1 MIVGDFLKR
10 AADRNGFVRE
20 RYEERRV
27 PTDIDG
33 LVVMPFFGD
42 WRGMLLLSSWFLHR
56 YKETHKPSKYFI
68 LASWPG
74 YQGMFPYVDE
84 YWAIAEEN
92 QVKKFYEKADGFRNR
107 GDMAAIYQRN
117 LNEFFRDVVDWR
129 QVVEPYYHQGI
140 LQNFWDTYKVV
151 KRFLPH
157 VPSAAMLGKDFMKEL
172 AVRAGY
178 KVFISP
184 LQFVQSW
191 RNGKVEHVPVKKEFW
206 MELVKRLLK
215 EGFVPVI
222 WQNLLSFDLSAEF
235 TSECLYIGDRDISK
249 VLSVMRAS
257 GCVLDVYGGL
267 SRLAIAA
274 RCPFVALDERSRY
287 SNLKEQEV
295 DDLCGKSLPKE
306 YIYAFSTIIADGT
319 PYAWNND
326 LFNNITNKL
335 NKFLPALNR
344 DEWPATGESTE
355 IVLYDNVRKTK
366 NKKIGA
372 RLLKVTRD

>member
-84 YWAIAEEN
+84 YWAIADEN

-206 MELVKRLLK
+206 TELVKRLLK